1 MKNNYSYFRLSILKD
16 DKRIVFLFA
25 LYGLLAGIISYIA
38 TLSYDTHYMDTIAS
52 FINYPTVMIIF
63 MTNPSGFSIEPSIL
77 PAAIILA
84 SIAVWSFIGFIVYL
98 FAKLFKLKDNFP

>member
-38 TLSYDTHYMDTIAS
+38 SLSYDKHYLDTIAS

-63 MTNPSGFSIEPSIL
+63 MANPGGFSIPPLVFPI
-77 PAAIILA
+77 AIILG
-84 SIAVWSFIGFIVYL
+84 STAVWSFIGFIVYL
-98 FAKLFKLKDNFP
+98 FAKLFKLKNNL